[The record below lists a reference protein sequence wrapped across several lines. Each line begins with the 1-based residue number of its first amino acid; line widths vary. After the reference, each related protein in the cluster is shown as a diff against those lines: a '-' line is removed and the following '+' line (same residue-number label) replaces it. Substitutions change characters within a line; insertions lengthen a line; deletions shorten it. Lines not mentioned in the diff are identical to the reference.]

1 MFSSRLPWDRPTN
14 RLTRLLNAK
23 RATGVPLLDLTESN
37 PTRVAIP
44 YPTGAIAA
52 ALAAAAAA
60 PYEPEPFG
68 LPPAR
73 AAVAAHWRRAGRL
86 AAADRIVLTAS
97 TSEAYALLF
106 KLLADPGDAVLVPRP
121 GYPLFDHLAALEGVR
136 TVPYGLA
143 LERRFRID
151 RDALERAAE
160 GGGGPRPPRALVLV
174 NPGNPTGTGLDPG
187 ERSWLLEFCAA
198 RRLPIIADEVFIDYP
213 FAGQGG
219 SLVSLLPAAGE
230 PEARTVSPGTV
241 VFVLGGLSKSC
252 GLPHLKLGWIAATGP
267 DPLVGGALS
276 RLELIADTYLSAGTP
291 VQQAAARLL
300 EVGEG
305 IRGRIRARVSG
316 NRDLLVR
323 AVGPDSSCRVLP
335 ADGGWSAVLRV
346 PAVRTEEEM
355 VIGLLD
361 RDGVLVHPG
370 YFFDFPGEAFLVL
383 SLLPDP
389 AIFEEGVRRLLAA
402 VA

>member
-1 MFSSRLPWDRPTN
+1 
-14 RLTRLLNAK
+14 
-23 RATGVPLLDLTESN
+23 
-37 PTRVAIP
+37 
-44 YPTGAIAA
+44 
-52 ALAAAAAA
+52 
-60 PYEPEPFG
+60 
-68 LPPAR
+68 
-73 AAVAAHWRRAGRL
+73 
-86 AAADRIVLTAS
+86 
-97 TSEAYALLF
+97 AYALLF

-213 FAGQGG
+213 SAGQGG

>member
-14 RLTRLLNAK
+14 RLTRILDAK
-23 RATGVPLLDLTESN
+23 RAARLPILDLTGSN
-37 PTRVAIP
+37 PTRVGIP
-44 YPTGAIAA
+44 YPKEEIGA

-68 LPPAR
+68 LPVAR
-73 AAVAAHWRRAGRL
+73 AAVAAHWRRAGRI

-121 GYPLFDHLAALEGVR
+121 GYPLFDHLAALEGIR
-136 TVPYGLA
+136 TVPYDLA

-151 RDALERAAE
+151 RDGLERAAAAA
-160 GGGGPRPPRALVLV
+160 GPRPPRALVLV
-174 NPGNPTGTGLDPG
+174 NPGNPTGTGVDAA
-187 ERSWLLEFCAA
+187 ERTWLLEFCAA
-198 RRLPIIADEVFIDYP
+198 RGLPVIADEVFIDYP
-213 FAGQGG
+213 FAGREG
-219 SLVSLLPAAGE
+219 SMVSLLPGPGE
-230 PEARTVSPGTV
+230 PVGRAAAPGTV

-252 GLPHLKLGWIAATGP
+252 GLPNLKLGWIAAAGP
-267 DPLVGGALS
+267 DAPVGAALS
-276 RLELIADTYLSAGTP
+276 RLELIADTYLSAATP
-291 VQQAAARLL
+291 VQKGAARLL
-300 EVGEG
+300 EAGEG
-305 IRGRIRARVSG
+305 IRGLIRARVSG
-316 NRDLLVR
+316 NRDLLLR
-323 AVGPDSSCRVLP
+323 AVGPDSSSRVLP

-355 VIGLLD
+355 AIGLLE

-389 AIFEEGVRRLLAA
+389 ATFEEGVRRLLAA